1 MIKMR
6 YSLVGCAVLGLI
18 VAMPASAAS
27 MRCGSHIIQD
37 GVRDGPGKYE
47 VLKKCGEPT
56 ERAVTPGSMTNGGN
70 PNECCTSVR
79 MAGSCASSSATTV
92 C

>member
-1 MIKMR
+1 MIKLR

-37 GVRDGPGKYE
+37 GMRDGPGKYE

-56 ERAVTPGSMTNGGN
+56 ERLSDTWIYDKRGKSKRVLRFGPDGRLMRI
-70 PNECCTSVR
+70 E
-79 MAGSCASSSATTV
+79 
-92 C
+92 